1 MSLDMLKPGAVAVV
15 TGMDCPEPLRGRL
28 VDFGLVSGTKV
39 RCRYQSPRGDVRAL
53 EIRGAVVAVRTSDLR
68 AIAGRL
74 L

>member
-1 MSLDMLKPGAVAVV
+1 MFLDMLKPGTAAVV
-15 TGMDCPEPLRGRL
+15 TALDCPEPLKARL
-28 VDFGLVSGTKV
+28 ADFGLVSGTKV